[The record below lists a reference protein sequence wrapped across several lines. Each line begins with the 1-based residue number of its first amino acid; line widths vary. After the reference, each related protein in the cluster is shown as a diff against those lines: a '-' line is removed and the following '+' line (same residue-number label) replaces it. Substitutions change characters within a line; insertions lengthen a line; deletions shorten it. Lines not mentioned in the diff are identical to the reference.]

1 MSSNRA
7 FEGIRCYRNI
17 NSLTRFEDVVFSITL
32 LLKITVSNHVRLT
45 WRFFCHSD
53 TSENL
58 CDVDQSQNWK
68 VHKGHVTLYQIYHGK
83 LHSYDI
89 ENFFPAFKYN
99 AEKEQKNDWEAK
111 QKELARIEEA
121 KKAEEEKGTSFVNY
135 ICFVRIPCRNLSSHN
150 WHNENKWFNCR
161 F

>member
-1 MSSNRA
+1 MYVWLEDFSV
-7 FEGIRCYRNI
+7 IRI
-17 NSLTRFEDVVFSITL
+17 P
-32 LLKITVSNHVRLT
+32 LKICVKSTKVRIEKCT
-45 WRFFCHSD
+45 ND
-53 TSENL
+53 TSLCIKFIMEN
-58 CDVDQSQNWK
+58 
-68 VHKGHVTLYQIYHGK
+68 
-83 LHSYDI
+83 LHSYNI

>member
-1 MSSNRA
+1 MYVWLEDFSV
-7 FEGIRCYRNI
+7 IRI
-17 NSLTRFEDVVFSITL
+17 P
-32 LLKITVSNHVRLT
+32 LKFYVKSTKVR
-45 WRFFCHSD
+45 
-53 TSENL
+53 
-58 CDVDQSQNWK
+58 K
-68 VHKGHVTLYQIYHGK
+68 VHKWYITLYQIYHGK
-83 LHSYDI
+83 FHSYNI

-150 WHNENKWFNCR
+150 WHNENKWFDCR